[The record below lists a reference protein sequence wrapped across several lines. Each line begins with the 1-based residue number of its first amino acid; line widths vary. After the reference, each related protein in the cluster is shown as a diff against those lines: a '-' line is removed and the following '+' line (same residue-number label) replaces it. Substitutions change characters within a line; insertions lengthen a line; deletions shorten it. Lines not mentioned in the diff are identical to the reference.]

1 MKTKELM
8 EVVKASFSREENT
21 SYRIVSQKVAA
32 KLASKL
38 EDIVAEAEDN
48 GFLTKPKDA
57 TCPVCGETITAR
69 KFAVTFARNQK
80 NRFLLDEV
88 DVHMLEEHGLLDKR
102 LLKKLSR
109 KQRTNEEK
117 PSKKKEKIKTTKDEA
132 SKKTQKNKNKKEKE
146 VEIPIKS
153 KKTRKE
159 ISVDENPKVKV
170 IRKGKKSKVNEEF
183 DD

>member
-1 MKTKELM
+1 MKANELM
-8 EVVKASFSREENT
+8 EVVKGSFSREENT

-38 EDIVAEAEDN
+38 ETIIAEAEDN
-48 GFLTKPKDA
+48 GLMTKPKDA
-57 TCPVCGETITAR
+57 TCPVCGETISAR

-109 KQRTNEEK
+109 KQRTNKDSSEEK
-117 PSKKKEKIKTTKDEA
+117 PSKKNKKEKTKTTNKDEA
-132 SKKTQKNKNKKEKE
+132 SKKTQKNKNKK
-146 VEIPIKS
+146 
-153 KKTRKE
+153 KKKL
-159 ISVDENPKVKV
+159 K
-170 IRKGKKSKVNEEF
+170 F
-183 DD
+183 Q